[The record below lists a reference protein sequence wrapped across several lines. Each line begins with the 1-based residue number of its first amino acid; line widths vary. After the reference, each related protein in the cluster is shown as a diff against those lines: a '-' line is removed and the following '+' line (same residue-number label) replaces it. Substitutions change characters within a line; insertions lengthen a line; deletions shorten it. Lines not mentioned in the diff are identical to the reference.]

1 MSATSILPHDPI
13 APWAEVVPHAP
24 PATVDDLLYLPDDG
38 WQYEVVQGVLVRMA
52 GSGQRATALAAKLLA
67 RLFVY
72 VEAHDLGVVTG
83 ADGVYKFPH
92 AETGLLPD
100 VGFYHRSRQPLI
112 KDVTKPIP
120 FAPDFAIEV
129 ASPSQGG
136 PEMTEKARVYISNGT
151 SEVWVFWPGS
161 AQVDMWRAQGTDN
174 PDDYGIRSEPL
185 IRNDDMA
192 LEDPTLVAVLAD
204 RANHKTPVN
213 HHPSGDMRGVMGVG
227 VFYTIRSIAVEGFTL
242 SLNDVFPPGYS
253 AGGVLAP

>member
-1 MSATSILPHDPI
+1 MSATTSILPRDPI

-24 PATVDDLLYLPDDG
+24 SATVDDLLHLPDNG

-52 GSGQRATALAAKLLA
+52 GSGQQATALAAKILA

-100 VGFYHRSRQPLI
+100 VGFYHRARQTLI
-112 KDVTKPIP
+112 KDPTKPIP

-161 AQVDMWRAQGTDN
+161 KQVDMWRSRDTGDAGDYVTYHPALLRYTD
-174 PDDYGIRSEPL
+174 IT
-185 IRNDDMA
+185 DMI
-192 LEDPTLVAVLAD
+192 EMEEY
-204 RANHKTPVN
+204 ANNRPVSR
-213 HHPSGDMRGVMGVG
+213 HPSGDMSGVLGVG
-227 VFYTIRSIAVEGFTL
+227 NGPGLYTIHSSVIEGFTV
-242 SLNDVFPPGYS
+242 SLDDLFPPRNYF
-253 AGGVLAP
+253 AP

>member
-13 APWAEVVPHAP
+13 APWAEVVPNAP
-24 PATVDDLLYLPDDG
+24 PATVDDLLRLPDDG

-52 GSGQRATALAAKLLA
+52 GSGQRATTLAAKLLA

-100 VGFYHRSRQPLI
+100 VGFYYGSRQSLI
-112 KDVTKPIP
+112 KDPAKPIP

-136 PEMTEKARVYISNGT
+136 PEMIEKARVYITNGT
-151 SEVWVFWPGS
+151 SEVWVFWPES
-161 AQVDMWRAQGTDN
+161 TSVDIWRAEDTGDADT
-174 PDDYGIRSEPL
+174 YAIRSEPPPRYDDL
-185 IRNDDMA
+185 ARENPELAAALTEHANDKK
-192 LEDPTLVAVLAD
+192 PI
-204 RANHKTPVN
+204 N
-213 HHPSGDMRGVMGVG
+213 HHPSGDIHGVMGVS
-227 VFYTIRSIAVEGFTL
+227 VSYTIRSIAVEGFTL
-242 SLNDVFPPGYS
+242 SLDDVYPLGYTS
-253 AGGVLAP
+253 LGFGLR

>member
-1 MSATSILPHDPI
+1 MSATTSILPHDPI
-13 APWAEVVPHAP
+13 APWAEVVPYAP
-24 PATVDDLLYLPDDG
+24 PATVDDLLRLPDDG

-52 GSGQRATALAAKLLA
+52 GSGQQATALAAKLLA

-100 VGFYHRSRQPLI
+100 VGFYHHSRQSLI

-151 SEVWVFWPGS
+151 SEVWTFWPAS
-161 AQVDMWRAQGTDN
+161 RQVDMWRSKDIGTL
-174 PDDYGIRSEPL
+174 DDYVTTDEIEH
-185 IRNDDMA
+185 
-192 LEDPTLVAVLAD
+192 TLHI
-204 RANHKTPVN
+204 NHY
-213 HHPSGDMRGVMGVG
+213 PSGDMHGLMAIGG
-227 VFYTIRSIAVEGFTL
+227 IGTYYTIRSRVVEGFTL
-242 SLNDVFPPGYS
+242 SLDDIFPTRLP
-253 AGGVLAP
+253 